1 MNSEPVKLREIPLP
15 AKSFDALAGT
25 LGQAAEARLRTSRE
39 EAPKILGGRTVW
51 WVNSTAQGGGVAEML
66 RTIPPYWRGDGI
78 DTRWLVLEA
87 PRRFFSFTK
96 RLHNSLHGVPISL
109 GNARR
114 QRLYNTVSQEAGR
127 QLRAMV
133 KPGDVVILED
143 PQLAGLAPELVG
155 SGAVVIWRSHVGTEE
170 ANEHVEAAWRFLGA
184 RIESASAFVFSRSDY
199 IPDFLAG
206 RSHVLPPAIDPLSP
220 KNQELTAA
228 QAEAILRRIGLAD
241 GRGSWQQAT
250 ATLQD
255 GRTVAVTRRAN
266 MLREGGPPQ
275 LGESPLVVALARW
288 DWLKDPIGI
297 LTGFA
302 RHLDHPDARLI
313 IAGPAAGA
321 VADDPG
327 GRGVLRATRAAWH
340 ELPAADRARID
351 VVSLPMVDLDE
362 NALMVNAL
370 QRQADVVVKKSLQ
383 EGFGLGVTE
392 GLWKSRP
399 VVATRVGGH
408 KDQIEHARSGLLLDH
423 PADLRE
429 FAAAVDEMLADE
441 ERAQALAATGR
452 EHVRENFLA
461 DSHFVNWISLFRDL
475 TLH

>member
-15 AKSFDALAGT
+15 AKSFDALAGI
-25 LGQAAEARLRTSRE
+25 LGEGAEARLRASRE
-39 EAPKILGGRTVW
+39 AASEILGARTVW

-66 RTIPPYWRGDGI
+66 RTIPPYWRGDGL

-87 PRRFFSFTK
+87 PRRFFGFTK
-96 RLHNSLHGVPISL
+96 RLHNSLHGIPISI
-109 GNARR
+109 ASPRR

-127 QLRAMV
+127 QLRALV

-143 PQLAGLAPELVG
+143 PQVAGPVPELVG

-170 ANEHVEAAWRFLGA
+170 SNEHVEAGWQFLRP

-199 IPDFLAG
+199 IPDFLTDRAY
-206 RSHVLPPAIDPLSP
+206 VIPPAIDPLSA

-241 GRGSWQQAT
+241 GRGPWQQAT

-255 GRTVAVTRRAN
+255 GRTVTVRRRAN
-266 MLREGGPPQ
+266 VLQEGRPPR

-297 LTGFA
+297 LNGFA

-351 VVSLPMVDLDE
+351 VVSLPMVDLEE

-370 QRQADVVVKKSLQ
+370 QRRADVVVKKSLQ

-392 GLWKSRP
+392 GLWKNRP

-429 FAAAVDEMLADE
+429 FAAAVDELLADE
-441 ERAQALAATGR
+441 ERAQALAAAGR
-452 EHVRENFLA
+452 EHVRENYLA
-461 DSHFVNWISLFRDL
+461 DNHFVDWVAVLGKL
-475 TLH
+475 MC